1 MKFKSSKKIKKL
13 IFSVNFIA
21 ILFVINLLINFLPLP
36 RLDLTKNKIHTLSS
50 SSRQII
56 KDLDDIINITVYMT
70 DNLPPQAQASIDA
83 LKNILTEISHHN
95 PTRLIITY
103 KNPNTDQQAKQEA
116 VNFGIQPIQFSTV
129 EQDSF
134 QVNNAFLGLVVSYGQ
149 KDEVMPVASDIGNL
163 EYFLLSSI
171 KKLTTNIL
179 PTVAIA
185 TGHGQV
191 DLSLI
196 KNMGQY
202 LSQTYSP
209 TIVDTDAD
217 NWQIPQA
224 GLLLILSPQTDFTSQ
239 DIDKFKAHLSN
250 QGSILVLFDQFQV
263 DQSLIATKVDT
274 PSFSSFLKDYG
285 FDIKPTII
293 ADESSNITT
302 FSTQTSQFIVQ
313 YPYWLSIRPENMNS
327 SLPVLTNISSINLN
341 WTSPITLSGS
351 AQYLLKS
358 SQTSFTSQ
366 ETNLSPLSKVDFK
379 TQTLSQS
386 VVSAINTDGLK
397 IALISDVD
405 FIKDEFLNNQG
416 NLLFVLNLIDYL
428 NSDESLLSIRNKSLL
443 NYPLVNLTP
452 ASKQLIRWSNIL
464 IIPLILLLIL
474 IVSKRA
480 QVRFHRVKKHD

>member
-1 MKFKSSKKIKKL
+1 MKFKLPKNAKKL
-13 IFSVNFIA
+13 IISANFIG
-21 ILFVINLLINFLPLP
+21 IIVVINLFLNILPLP
-36 RLDLTKNKIHTLSS
+36 RLDLTANKIHTLSL
-50 SSRQII
+50 SSRQTL

-70 DNLPPQAQASIDA
+70 DNLPPQAQVSIDS
-83 LKNILTEISHHN
+83 LKNILTEISHTN
-95 PTRLIITY
+95 PSRLIVTY

-116 VNFGIQPIQFSTV
+116 VNLGIQPIQFSTV

-134 QVNNAFLGLVVSYGQ
+134 QVNNAFLGLIVSYGQ
-149 KDEVMPVASDIGNL
+149 KDEVMPVVSDIGNL
-163 EYFLLSSI
+163 EYFLMSSI
-171 KKLTTNIL
+171 KKLTNHLL

-209 TIVDTDAD
+209 TIVGTDSD
-217 NWQIPQA
+217 DWQIPPA
-224 GLLLILSPQTDFTSQ
+224 SLLILLSPQQDFTSQ

-263 DQSLIATKVDT
+263 DQSLTATKIDT
-274 PSFSSFLKDYG
+274 PIFSSFLKDYG

-293 ADESSNITT
+293 ADESSNITN

-327 SLPVLTNISSINLN
+327 SLPVLTNISSLDLN
-341 WTSPITLSGS
+341 WASPINLSGS

-358 SQTSFTSQ
+358 SPTSFTSQ
-366 ETNLSPLSKVDFK
+366 DTNLSPLQKVDFK

-386 VVSAINTDGLK
+386 VVSAINTDGVK

-416 NLLFVLNLIDYL
+416 NLLFLLNLVDYL

-443 NYPLVNLTP
+443 NYPLINLTP
-452 ASKQLIRWSNIL
+452 SNKLAIRWANIL
-464 IIPLILLLIL
+464 LIPLSLLAIF
-474 IVSKRA
+474 IISKKL
-480 QVRFHRVKKHD
+480 QTRFHDKFYD